1 MAQVGD
7 EYKLYG
13 TPGGHDGPDQV
24 HKLMVA
30 RILVKINA
38 IVDDITEPKVLLSD
52 DQMIDK
58 KPV

>member
-13 TPGGHDGPDQV
+13 THGGRVGQI
-24 HKLMVA
+24 HKLMVE

-38 IVDDITEPKVLLSD
+38 IVDDITKPKVLLSD
-52 DQMIDK
+52 D
-58 KPV
+58 